1 MTVIYEMK
9 GQQQQQR
16 RKRRYLVWLITKL
29 IIPFVVHRDTFERID
44 YDKRIDKKNY
54 IVRNYTMTL
63 F

>member
-1 MTVIYEMK
+1 MTVTYERK
-9 GQQQQQR
+9 GQQQQQ

-29 IIPFVVHRDTFERID
+29 IIPFVVHRDTLERID

-54 IVRNYTMTL
+54 IVRNYTMIL